1 MHTLVVE
8 HPDAEELHYEL
19 VLVVCLHTTSIMYKY
34 ACIRRTMRIMH
45 TTRVSIEFYE
55 LSYII
60 LLARVLIILIK
71 NTIVYY
77 LQYVC
82 YLLIH

>member
-1 MHTLVVE
+1 
-8 HPDAEELHYEL
+8 
-19 VLVVCLHTTSIMYKY
+19 
-34 ACIRRTMRIMH
+34 MRIMH

-77 LQYVC
+77 LQYAI
-82 YLLIH
+82 Y